1 MTTPVWLTIA
11 LPLAGA
17 AILLLGGRRTNG
29 WGHLLGCAASLG
41 SFVVGAVLFTDMLG
55 RDAEHRT
62 IHEALFS
69 WVPVA
74 GLQVDFGLH
83 LDQLSMCFVLLITGV
98 GSLIHIY
105 SIGYMAE
112 DPERRRFFAF
122 LNLFLSAM
130 LLLVLAD
137 NYLGLYV
144 GWEGVGLASYLLIGF
159 WAHKPSAATAAK
171 KAFVVNRVGDIG
183 LAIALMVMFA
193 YIGSISFEGVFA
205 AAPQVSEGVLTAIG
219 LLLLL
224 AACGKS
230 AQVPLQSWLGDA
242 MEGPTPVSALIHAA
256 TMVTAGVY
264 LIVRSGPVF
273 DLAPNAQL
281 GVVIVGAV
289 TLLFGAI
296 VGCAKDD
303 IKKALAAST
312 MSQIGYMVLAAGL
325 GPAGYAFAIMH
336 LLTHGFFKA
345 GLFLGAGSVMHGMND
360 EVDMRRYGG
369 LRKALPITFAT
380 FGLGYLA
387 IIGVPPLAGFFSKDG
402 IIEAALGAGGAKGI
416 ILGGATILGAGITA
430 FYMTRV
436 MLMTFFGEKRWAPE
450 RATPHPHES
459 PKVMTWPMILLAI
472 GSVVSGGALAIGGT
486 LEHWLEP
493 VVGSHE
499 IHHVAPVWVVTTVI
513 LTVVAVGIL
522 IAYRMY
528 GMRPVPEEVPAGS
541 ALTVAARKDLYGD
554 ALNEEVFMRPGQLGR
569 RGAGRD
575 RRRGCGRCDDRARRP
590 GVAHI
595 LRIAAVADRLRPLL
609 RVVDAGR
616 RASWSSARS
625 WRCNCGDLIPVVD
638 GAVGGADGRRGR
650 GDPAARVAARGVQ
663 VAGAGDLDRGAGH
676 HGAARGELRSRR

>member
-1 MTTPVWLTIA
+1 MTTLVWLVIA

-17 AILLLGGRRTNG
+17 AILLLAGRRSDA
-29 WGHLLGCAASLG
+29 WGHLLGCLAALA
-41 SFVVGAVLFTDMLG
+41 SFAAGVVLFVDMLG
-55 RDAEHRT
+55 RHAEDRVV
-62 IHEALFS
+62 HETLFS
-69 WVPVA
+69 WVPVG
-74 GLQVDFGLH
+74 GLHVDFGLQ
-83 LDQLSMCFVLLITGV
+83 LDALSMCFVLLITGV

-112 DPERRRFFAF
+112 DPERRRFFAY
-122 LNLFLSAM
+122 LNLFLAAM

-171 KAFVVNRVGDIG
+171 KAFVVNRVGDLG

-193 YIGSISFEGVFA
+193 YIGSISFAGVFS
-205 AAPQVSEGVLTAIG
+205 AAPHLGEGTLTAIG

-273 DLAPNAQL
+273 NLAPTAQV
-281 GVVIVGAV
+281 GVVVVGAV

-345 GLFLGAGSVMHGMND
+345 GLFLGAGSVMHAMND
-360 EVDMRRYGG
+360 EVNMRRYGG

-402 IIEAALGAGGAKGI
+402 IIEAALGSGGGKGI
-416 ILGGATILGAGITA
+416 ILGGAAILGAGITA

-436 MLMTFFGEKRWAPE
+436 MLMTFFGEKRWASE
-450 RATPHPHES
+450 ASEATWDKLVAHPHES
-459 PKVMTWPMILLAI
+459 PAVMTWPMILLAI
-472 GSVVSGGALAIGGT
+472 GSVASGGALAIGGT
-486 LEHWLEP
+486 LQHWLEP
-493 VVGSHE
+493 VVGAHE
-499 IHHVAPVWVVTTVI
+499 AEHGTPAWVVTIIV
-513 LTVVAVGIL
+513 LAVVAAGIA

-528 GMRPVPEEVPAGS
+528 GTRAVPEEVPAGN
-541 ALTVAARKDLYGD
+541 ALTVAARQDLYGD
-554 ALNEEVFMRPGQLGR
+554 AFNERAFMRPGQLLTEGLVEI
-569 RGAGRD
+569 
-575 RRRGCGRCDDRARRP
+575 DD
-590 GVAHI
+590 
-595 LRIAAVADRLRPLL
+595 
-609 RVVDAGR
+609 DA
-616 RASWSSARS
+616 
-625 WRCNCGDLIPVVD
+625 VD
-638 GAVGGADGRRGR
+638 GAANELAAGVGWISNRFRQLQTGFARSYALSMLVGA
-650 GDPAARVAARGVQ
+650 ALVVAAILAVQ
-663 VAGAGDLDRGAGH
+663 LW
-676 HGAARGELRSRR
+676 